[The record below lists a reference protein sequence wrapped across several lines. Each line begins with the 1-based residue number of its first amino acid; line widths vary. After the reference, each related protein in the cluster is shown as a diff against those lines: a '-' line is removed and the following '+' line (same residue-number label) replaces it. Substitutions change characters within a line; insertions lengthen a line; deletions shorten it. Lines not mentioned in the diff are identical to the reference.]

1 MKMNNIILKENDFE
15 ADCCVLERG
24 LKDNRENIENDFKVE
39 GIIEKIIEAYSE
51 YDEVYTSG
59 VWTWIM
65 SRQDILLKLLRNKDN
80 LNLKNLYAN
89 LFRDK
94 NISNGLVSHNLLEG
108 QSGDWKPDEHE
119 QKPFKYLNEVF
130 IKDLEPRKKFIN
142 LLLQDI
148 NTCKELTEFD
158 KMSDLDFPLIGNPYG
173 IVLDDTLITSDQPRY
188 YYDAKRIYD
197 ITSDIDDPV
206 IFEIGGGYGGLLMNL
221 FKVFGNKKFKY
232 INSDILPTAL
242 SFIYMIDNFLSE
254 DEVFVTHGNKIT
266 VNMMDKNNVILNIYS
281 KKNISFERD
290 VDIVVNSH
298 SLSEMSL
305 DDITR
310 YMGMIKNNN
319 ALYFYHTNSNFYP
332 WKDSK
337 KGHID
342 IDSSK
347 FPIKNYKKISHCV
360 SPWLCGGNTRYRE
373 FLYQRL
379 KGEQEQNYE

>member
-1 MKMNNIILKENDFE
+1 MNNIILKENDFM
-15 ADCCVLERG
+15 ADYHILEKG
-24 LKDNRENIENDFKVE
+24 LKDSRESINNNLKSEE
-39 GIIEKIIEAYSE
+39 LIEKIIKTYLK
-51 YDEVYTSG
+51 YDEAYTSG
-59 VWTWIM
+59 VWTWIK
-65 SRQDILLKLLRNKDN
+65 SQQKNLFKLLQERDN
-80 LNLKNLYAN
+80 LNLEKLYAN

-94 NISNGLVSHNLLEG
+94 NISNGLVSHNLLG
-108 QSGDWKPDEHE
+108 GRHADWKSDEQTE
-119 QKPFKYLNEVF
+119 EPLKQSKEVF
-130 IKDLEPRKKFIN
+130 AEDLETRKKFIN

-148 NTCKELTEFD
+148 NTCKELTELD
-158 KMSDLDFPLIGNPYG
+158 EISDLDFPLIGNPYG
-173 IVLDDTLITSDQPRY
+173 IVLDDALITSDQPRH

-221 FKVFGNKKFKY
+221 VKVFGNKKFKY
-232 INSDILPTAL
+232 INIDILPTAL
-242 SFIYMIDNFLSE
+242 SFIYVADTFLSE
-254 DEVFVTHGNKIT
+254 NEVFVNHGNKIT
-266 VNMMDKNNVILNIYS
+266 TKILEENNIILNIYS
-281 KKNISFERD
+281 KKNIDFETD

-298 SLSEMSL
+298 SLSEMSFE
-305 DDITR
+305 DITK
-310 YMGMIKNNN
+310 YMDMIKNNN

-337 KGHID
+337 KGHVD

-379 KGEQEQNYE
+379 S